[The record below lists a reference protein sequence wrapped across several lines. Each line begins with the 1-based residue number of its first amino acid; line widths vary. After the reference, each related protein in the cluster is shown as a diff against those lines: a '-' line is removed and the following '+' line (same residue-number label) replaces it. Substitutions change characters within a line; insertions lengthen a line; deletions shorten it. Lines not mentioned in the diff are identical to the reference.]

1 MGKLDKINA
10 EHDLRIQH
18 MGTDSKNRVVTLD
31 EKTRQLLDD
40 LKEQMRQY
48 RAQEQTEREKLEG
61 KQRTWMLSK
70 RRQRKATRSTK
81 LRRKQKI

>member
-61 KQRTWMLSK
+61 KLVVYVEN
-70 RRQRKATRSTK
+70 ATRQQDSK
-81 LRRKQKI
+81 LVSS